1 MCLNIFTH
9 ENSKQIFNPDSTAT
23 SMLDD
28 AVKIVIDKTLF
39 VNRCIAKAGLEAL
52 ESIHQERTG

>member
-1 MCLNIFTH
+1 
-9 ENSKQIFNPDSTAT
+9 
-23 SMLDD
+23 MLDD

-39 VNRCIAKAGLEAL
+39 VNRCIAKAGLEVL